1 MQTKER
7 ALKSPLPAP
16 PFGGKT
22 CQLGSLPRTSVARLI
37 MNKAQIPSHAAWLME
52 VLWDLTLGRFTSQR
66 RLIIKYYQKRH
77 NVQIIKANTPNP
89 MCTLLHTLWWHAT
102 KTIGGII
109 PALGRGRVDWTTTCA
124 KHTASWRTC
133 NARQHVTSR
142 LPVPS
147 LPRGLTLS
155 AILWVPRYDDPASV
169 HHNQVP
175 APLPLLRA
183 KDNSSNLTSGPE
195 HSKPQDKR
203 APPLTQLPPKS
214 VILNPPPAVIL

>member
-1 MQTKER
+1 
-7 ALKSPLPAP
+7 
-16 PFGGKT
+16 
-22 CQLGSLPRTSVARLI
+22 
-37 MNKAQIPSHAAWLME
+37 ME

-66 RLIIKYYQKRH
+66 CLIIKYYQKRH
-77 NVQIIKANTPNP
+77 NVQIIKENTPNP

-102 KTIGGII
+102 KTIAGVI
-109 PALGRGRVDWTTTCA
+109 PALGRGCVDWTITCVN
-124 KHTASWRTC
+124 ASCRTC

-147 LPRGLTLS
+147 LPRGLMLS
-155 AILWVPRYDDPASV
+155 AILWVPRYDDPASI

-175 APLPLLRA
+175 APHPHTLRA

-203 APPLTQLPPKS
+203 ASPLTQLPAKS